1 MNDREYQHFTCFF
14 AIPMIFLSRG
24 IFLRWPKTVWFFIFK
39 TNNFLASGMSST
51 ITKNSSKPRKNFIH
65 RFSPILYRFI
75 SLIISFRNFCAEKL
89 EFSIKIS
96 KFQKYTRFQVKW
108 SFDIWRMYN
117 PTSDEFG
124 KKFLNGVLTRVFLCS
139 RLILNRKTLAW
150 THATYEN
157 AKKHSY

>member
-1 MNDREYQHFTCFF
+1 
-14 AIPMIFLSRG
+14 MIVNINILHAFLQ
-24 IFLRWPKTVWFFIFK
+24 FQWFFFREEFFSGGPKLSDFLFSKLTIFSPVECQVPSLK
-39 TNNFLASGMSST
+39 IHQNREKISST
-51 ITKNSSKPRKNFIH
+51 V
-65 RFSPILYRFI
+65 FSPILYRFI
-75 SLIISFRNFCAEKL
+75 SLIISLRNFCAEKL
-89 EFSIKIS
+89 EFSMKIS
-96 KFQKYTRFQVKW
+96 KLQKYTRFQVKW